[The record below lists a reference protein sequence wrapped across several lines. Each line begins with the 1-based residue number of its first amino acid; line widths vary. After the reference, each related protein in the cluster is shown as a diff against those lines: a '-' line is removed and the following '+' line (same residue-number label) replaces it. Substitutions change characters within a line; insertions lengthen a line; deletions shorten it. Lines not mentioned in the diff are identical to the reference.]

1 MSSASEASLTIMFYR
16 LQAVEYPAPAAKRG
30 GNVAHQHVVLRTG
43 DKQPGTACLGQLFFL
58 LMLPLLYQ
66 HSNLHCWE
74 PPLLGPAVGGTCV
87 PHMVLPEQTHSWCQR
102 WWCSTRPCSGC
113 MSAAVNLLLFISMRE
128 NCFSVK
134 PEHQRGK
141 CFH

>member
-1 MSSASEASLTIMFYR
+1 MSSDSEASLTITFYW
-16 LQAVEYPAPAAKRG
+16 LQAVEHPAAVAKREG
-30 GNVAHQHVVLRTG
+30 KVAHQYVAFPTG
-43 DKQPGTACLGQLFFL
+43 DKHPGATCLRQLLFL
-58 LMLPLLYQ
+58 LMLLLLYQ

-74 PPLLGPAVGGTCV
+74 SPLLGPAVGGTHVLHVV
-87 PHMVLPEQTHSWCQR
+87 PPEKAHGWCQR
-102 WWCSTRPCSGC
+102 WWFSTRPCSGC